1 MWSTWRRCRSSSR
14 STCVTFRTSLRLP
27 GPRSE
32 STRPCCRSASLG
44 LSLGQTARFQS
55 TRLPPSASSI
65 ARPRRWRS
73 YAKSGSGS
81 GPSATARPTRCSGSR
96 WSFTTTG
103 AWRSTG
109 AGVVV
114 SYRAH
119 VGEAEHHEQAL
130 VQIVRLL
137 HGVLE
142 RVVLLGTLG
151 GLHPVKDVVSFLH
164 FRFVQALYALSV
176 YLPRRHPVPTSR
188 VLTWK
193 KSLGEASFAGWI
205 RKHNNAPTGQ

>member
-1 MWSTWRRCRSSSR
+1 LRDTRKQIATLAQRVHEAEAERDRYNRLYARGKLTDAEYNGYTNELDEKRNATEEELARPADARRH
-14 STCVTFRTSLRLP
+14 VEYLEELPQLVEEYLRDLPDLVEGP

-32 STRPCCRSASLG
+32 STRPCHRSA
-44 LSLGQTARFQS
+44 
-55 TRLPPSASSI
+55 
-65 ARPRRWRS
+65 
-73 YAKSGSGS
+73 S

-96 WSFTTTG
+96 WSLTTTR
-103 AWRSTG
+103 AWRSPG

-142 RVVLLGTLG
+142 RVVCSA
-151 GLHPVKDVVSFLH
+151 HWEDCI
-164 FRFVQALYALSV
+164 Q
-176 YLPRRHPVPTSR
+176 
-188 VLTWK
+188 
-193 KSLGEASFAGWI
+193 
-205 RKHNNAPTGQ
+205 